1 MVAAID
7 IVLPPEIVT
16 TNINIQ
22 IPKIIT
28 TVINRTITTIED
40 PPIDPEVGIVL
51 PPEVV
56 TEAVLDQDHRHVP
69 PEVPEVE
76 VLVVIETNE

>member
-28 TVINRTITTIED
+28 TAINRTITTED
-40 PPIDPEVGIVL
+40 HPIDPEVGIVL

-56 TEAVLDQDHRHVP
+56 TEAVPDQDHRHVP

>member
-1 MVAAID
+1 MVAATD

-28 TVINRTITTIED
+28 TVINRTITTED

-56 TEAVLDQDHRHVP
+56 TEAVPDQDPRHVP

>member
-28 TVINRTITTIED
+28 TVTNRTITTED
-40 PPIDPEVGIVL
+40 HPIDPEVDIVL

-56 TEAVLDQDHRHVP
+56 TEAVLDQDPRHAP